1 MRIALVRGNNLN
13 RFEMQSYEP
22 LAGIHELTGYASY
35 MNHFETGGI
44 RFPVKKLHS
53 TEEYYRFLPS
63 PFRGLSYGLS
73 LPHGMNERMSGLEK
87 ELEDKDIVHTAE
99 THTGYSYQAA
109 RFKNVKKIKTVVTV
123 WENIPFL
130 STHQFNGFDGVS
142 ETLRLAL
149 TGNDRIVKY
158 VKDRS
163 DVIVAVTERVKA
175 SLTIEGVPENRIK
188 VVPVGIDT
196 ERFKPAPP
204 DPSLRESLG
213 ASADDILVLFTGR
226 LVKEKG
232 VYDLLHAAILM
243 SRDPE
248 LRHVKIAM
256 VGTGPEK
263 AAIAR
268 MIGSGGLRERV
279 RLAGGFSYDMVPKL
293 YTAADAF
300 ILPSIPTPYWQ
311 EQFGMV
317 LVEAMASGLPVIS
330 TLSGSIPEVV
340 GDSGILI
347 QPNDPLSIYNEIKRL
362 AVDASLRKNHS
373 KLGRERVLEKFDASI
388 VSKRIGSIYREL
400 I

>member
-22 LAGIHELTGYASY
+22 LAGAHELTGYASY

-44 RFPVKKLHS
+44 KFPIKKLHS

-73 LPHGMNERMSGLEK
+73 LPRGMNEKLFGLEK

-109 RFKNVKKIKTVVTV
+109 RYKSLKKIKTVITV

-130 STHQFNGFDGVS
+130 STHQFRGFDGVS
-142 ETLRLAL
+142 EGLRLAL

-163 DVIVAVTERVKA
+163 DLIIAVTERVKA
-175 SLTIEGVPENRIK
+175 SLLIEGVPEEKIK
-188 VVPVGIDT
+188 VIPVGIDT
-196 ERFKPAPP
+196 GRFKPAPP
-204 DPSLRESLG
+204 DRPLRESLG
-213 ASADDILVLFTGR
+213 ASADDLLVLFTGR
-226 LVKEKG
+226 LVREKG
-232 VYDLLHAAILM
+232 VYDLLNAALLM
-243 SRDPE
+243 SRDPG
-248 LRHVKIAM
+248 LRHVKIAIA
-256 VGTGPEK
+256 GTGPEK
-263 AAIAR
+263 AAMAR
-268 MIGSGGLRERV
+268 MIESCGLRERI
-279 RLAGGFSYDMVPKL
+279 RLVGKFPYDMVPKL
-293 YTAADAF
+293 YNAADAF

-330 TLSGSIPEVV
+330 TLSGSIPEVI
-340 GDSGILI
+340 GDGGILI
-347 QPNDPLSIYNEIKRL
+347 QPNDPLSIYHEVKHL
-362 AVDASLRKNHS
+362 AMDDQARKKFSN
-373 KLGRERVLEKFDASI
+373 KGRERALEMFDART
-388 VSKRIGSIYREL
+388 VSGRIEAAYREL
-400 I
+400 F